1 MRLQGLQGHT
11 PAPPGVPPPAQRPRA
26 LSPWRASRSA
36 KLASLWRMRI
46 SELAR
51 LTGVTV
57 HALRHY
63 ERAGLLRPA
72 RLPNGY
78 RDYAGDARREVVF
91 IAMSRALGF
100 GVPQIRS
107 HLLAWRRGRIGPGGL
122 ADAVLARADEIAA
135 QIAALQ
141 AQHRQALEHAQWLR
155 ARQAEQDAR
164 AAANAAN
171 AAQAARAPWPRV
183 RRRSTAPAIPQP
195 AATLTGDHP

>member
-1 MRLQGLQGHT
+1 MQ
-11 PAPPGVPPPAQRPRA
+11 
-26 LSPWRASRSA
+26 
-36 KLASLWRMRI
+36 I

-78 RDYAGDARREVVF
+78 RDYAPSARREVVF

-107 HLLAWRRGRIGPGGL
+107 HLLAWRRGHIGPGEL
-122 ADAVLARADEIAA
+122 AEAVQARADEIQA
-135 QIAALQ
+135 QITALQ
-141 AQHRQALEHAQWLR
+141 AQQRLARDHAQWLR
-155 ARQAEQDAR
+155 ARQAEQDER
-164 AAANAAN
+164 RHAAATRATP
-171 AAQAARAPWPRV
+171 ARAPWPRV
-183 RRRSTAPAIPQP
+183 RRAPPSTATP
-195 AATLTGDHP
+195 GDSHARR

>member
-1 MRLQGLQGHT
+1 MQ
-11 PAPPGVPPPAQRPRA
+11 
-26 LSPWRASRSA
+26 
-36 KLASLWRMRI
+36 I

-63 ERAGLLRPA
+63 ERAGLLRPE

-78 RDYAGDARREVVF
+78 RHYAPSARREVVF

-107 HLLAWRRGRIGPGGL
+107 QLLAWRRGRIGPGGL
-122 ADAVLARADEIAA
+122 ADVVQARADDIQV

-141 AQHRQALEHAQWLR
+141 AQHQQTLDHVQWLR
-155 ARQAEQDAR
+155 ARQAEQATR
-164 AAANAAN
+164 QRPAANGTPP
-171 AAQAARAPWPRV
+171 RAPWPRV
-183 RRRSTAPAIPQP
+183 RRAPTPLSQ
-195 AATLTGDHP
+195 GDRP

>member
-1 MRLQGLQGHT
+1 MQ
-11 PAPPGVPPPAQRPRA
+11 
-26 LSPWRASRSA
+26 
-36 KLASLWRMRI
+36 I

-63 ERAGLLRPA
+63 ERAGLLHPE

-78 RDYAGDARREVVF
+78 RNYAPAARREVVF

-107 HLLAWRRGRIGPGGL
+107 LLLAWRRGHIGPGGL
-122 ADAVLARADEIAA
+122 ADVVQARADDIQA

-141 AQHRQALEHAQWLR
+141 AQHQQALDHVQWLR
-155 ARQAEQDAR
+155 ARQAEQDKR
-164 AAANAAN
+164 QRPAANGSPS
-171 AAQAARAPWPRV
+171 RAPWPRV
-183 RRRSTAPAIPQP
+183 RRAPPTPSQ
-195 AATLTGDHP
+195 GDRP